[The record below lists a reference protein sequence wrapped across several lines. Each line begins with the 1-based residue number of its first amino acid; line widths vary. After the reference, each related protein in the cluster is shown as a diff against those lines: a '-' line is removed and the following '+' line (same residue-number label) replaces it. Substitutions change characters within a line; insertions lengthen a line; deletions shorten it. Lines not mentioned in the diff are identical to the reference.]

1 MPPAGAS
8 AAVRVRDLARRFGD
22 FVAVDRVSFEVA
34 RGEIF
39 GFLGPNG
46 AGKSTTIRML
56 CGLLEPSGGSGSVA
70 GFDIYTGRE
79 AIKAH
84 IGYMSQKF
92 SLYEDITVEENLDFY
107 GGIYR
112 IPRARRRERKEWAIR
127 MAGLGEHRGALAG
140 TLAAGWKQ
148 RLALGCAVLHEP
160 PVLFLDEPTSGVD
173 PASRRRFW
181 DLIHE
186 LAGSGVTVF
195 VTTHYMDEA
204 EYCDR
209 VGLIFQGRLAALG
222 SPAELKTG
230 LMREQILEIACDRPQ
245 DALAEVEKLPGVREA
260 ALFGR
265 GLHAVVGD
273 AAALAPRV
281 RALLDARGYRPS
293 RVERITPTLEDVFVS
308 LIEAH
313 RGAAAGTAGAEGG
326 R

>member
-1 MPPAGAS
+1 
-8 AAVRVRDLARRFGD
+8 
-22 FVAVDRVSFEVA
+22 
-34 RGEIF
+34 
-39 GFLGPNG
+39 
-46 AGKSTTIRML
+46 
-56 CGLLEPSGGSGSVA
+56 
-70 GFDIYTGRE
+70 
-79 AIKAH
+79 
-84 IGYMSQKF
+84 
-92 SLYEDITVEENLDFY
+92 
-107 GGIYR
+107 
-112 IPRARRRERKEWAIR
+112 
-127 MAGLGEHRGALAG
+127 
-140 TLAAGWKQ
+140 
-148 RLALGCAVLHEP
+148 
-160 PVLFLDEPTSGVD
+160 
-173 PASRRRFW
+173 
-181 DLIHE
+181 
-186 LAGSGVTVF
+186 
-195 VTTHYMDEA
+195 
-204 EYCDR
+204 

-245 DALAEVEKLPGVREA
+245 DALAEVEELPGVREA